1 MPEYRELN
9 REAYLKVQNDLL
21 KEKGGDDQH
30 RFLELLKDND
40 NLLAYFDEQVDFTAG
55 EEPPLFGGP
64 LTESSFKDLTQ
75 DQEKGMYDIWNVVPP
90 KTACKVSFWGGVTL
104 EHIRAGRIGES
115 SWLAA
120 NGGITETG
128 EERIDHA
135 LSISGEQGNRAVD
148 NCVRTALRRMSG
160 LPKARGNRSV
170 FVDAP
175 FARAYWRERLVAQ
188 IVESVDDAESRET
201 LLEVVRT
208 SQAYWENLV
217 TMIVSRSSVYGPVVV
232 QSALVNCLAKQFVA
246 DPNTPLRS
254 ASRLRVILRRLS
266 NIAAAREIGVLE
278 FDEISEIVDHL
289 LSYFDQ

>member
-1 MPEYRELN
+1 MPEYKELN
-9 REAYLKVQNDLL
+9 KEAYLRVQNDLL
-21 KEKGGDDQH
+21 KEKGGEEQR
-30 RFLELLKDND
+30 RFLDRLKDTSA
-40 NLLAYFDEQVDFTAG
+40 LLSFFDEEVGFIVG
-55 EEPPLFGGP
+55 EELPLFGGA

-75 DQEKGMYDIWNVVPP
+75 DQEKGMYDIWKVVPP
-90 KTACKVSFWGGVTL
+90 KTACRVSFWAGVTL
-104 EHIRAGRIGES
+104 EHIRADRIGES

-135 LSISGEQGNRAVD
+135 LSLSAEQGSRAVD

-160 LPKARGNRSV
+160 LPARGNRSV

-188 IVESVDDAESRET
+188 IVESVDGAESREA

-208 SQAYWENLV
+208 SQAYWERLV

-232 QSALVNCLAKQFVA
+232 QSALVNCLAKLFA
-246 DPNTPLRS
+246 AKPNSPLRS
-254 ASRLRVILRRLS
+254 ASRLNVILRRLR
-266 NIAAAREIGVLE
+266 NIAAAQEIGVLE
-278 FDEISEIVDHL
+278 FDEISEIVDGL
-289 LSYFDQ
+289 LAQFAN

>member
-9 REAYLKVQNDLL
+9 REAYLKIQNGLL
-21 KEKGGDDQH
+21 KEKGSEDQ
-30 RFLELLKDND
+30 RLFLDILKDND
-40 NLLAYFDEQVDFTAG
+40 AFLAYFDEQVDFTAG
-55 EEPPLFGGP
+55 EKPPLFGGP

-75 DQEKGMYDIWNVVPP
+75 DQEKDMYDIWNVVPP
-90 KTACKVSFWGGVTL
+90 KTACKVSFWAGVTL
-104 EHIRAGRIGES
+104 EHIRTDRIGEA

-135 LSISGEQGNRAVD
+135 LSVSGEEGDRAVD

-188 IVESVDDAESRET
+188 IVESVDDAESREA

-232 QSALVNCLAKQFVA
+232 QSALINCLAKLFAA
-246 DPNTPLRS
+246 DPNTRLRS
-254 ASRLRVILRRLS
+254 ANRLNRMLRRLS

-278 FDEISEIVDHL
+278 FDELSEIVDGLVSH
-289 LSYFDQ
+289 FAK